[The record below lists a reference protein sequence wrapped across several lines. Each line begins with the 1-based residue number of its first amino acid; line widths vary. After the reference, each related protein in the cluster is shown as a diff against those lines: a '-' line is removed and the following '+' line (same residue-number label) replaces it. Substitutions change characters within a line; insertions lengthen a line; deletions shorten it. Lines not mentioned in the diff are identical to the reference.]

1 MEMTLSHGLEKIL
14 PGKTLDLDDTL
25 SDENR
30 TITEQALGNMTLLR
44 ESTPDPDYLF
54 YRMANGSFK
63 LHRTPATWTD
73 ARLLCYD
80 EGAELASPEDEAL
93 LATMSK
99 VLLTSRQPPL
109 YVFTGVVSQVD
120 PDILKPS
127 DYTNSSLQLCNFVST
142 LQLVSGTPLS
152 AMPAR
157 WAPEEPDNVNH
168 GDNCLVLQRNGLLH
182 DAKCDDVYP
191 FICYKRLTTSGF
203 NFCGTD
209 TDYIYD
215 KSTKSCYKFHT
226 DVATWHEAYAT
237 CSREAGHLAIANS
250 DVEAKALSRMFPKD
264 WGVAAIGFSYWRKDL
279 WATIH
284 GETLS
289 EAGYETWGNGE
300 PNDWQVQRCGAVF
313 ADGTLDD
320 IGCLRLSGYICEKKS
335 I

>member
-14 PGKTLDLDDTL
+14 PGKTLDLD
-25 SDENR
+25 
-30 TITEQALGNMTLLR
+30 
-44 ESTPDPDYLF
+44 
-54 YRMANGSFK
+54 
-63 LHRTPATWTD
+63 
-73 ARLLCYD
+73 
-80 EGAELASPEDEAL
+80 GAELASPEDEAL

-109 YVFTGVVSQVD
+109 YVFTGVND
-120 PDILKPS
+120 
-127 DYTNSSLQLCNFVST
+127 LCNFVST

-152 AMPAR
+152 AMPVH

-168 GDNCLVLQRNGLLH
+168 GDNCLVLQRNGLLR

-191 FICYKRLTTSGF
+191 FICYKRQTTSGF

-226 DVATWHEAYAT
+226 EVATWHEAYAT

-264 WGVAAIGFSYWRKDL
+264 WNVAAIGFSYWRKDL
-279 WATIH
+279 WVTIH

-289 EAGYETWGNGE
+289 EAGYETWGKGE
-300 PNDWQVQRCGAVF
+300 PNDWQGQRCGAVF

-335 I
+335 IYV